1 MARVFLSYAH
11 DDAPNAQKL
20 AGALVE
26 AGHEVWWDFH
36 VHGGSR
42 FSDEIDRALKNA
54 QVVVVIWTPT
64 SVTSAWVQDEAAEG
78 RDSGRLL
85 PVVLDDTKPPLGFR
99 QFQCVDLA
107 EWNAEGRPTSLQN
120 LISAIAKTA
129 GEEQGDGQ
137 AVSRI
142 QSAPPVPSISVCVLP
157 FVNISDDA
165 EQEYFSDGITED
177 IITDLSKVS
186 SLEVVARNT
195 AFTFK
200 GKAFDLKEV
209 ARTLDVSHVVEG
221 SVRKAGSR
229 VRISAQLIAGDTG
242 RHLWAERY
250 DRDLTDIFAIQDEIS
265 HAIVEAL
272 QLKLLPEEKMAIE
285 ERGTS
290 NAEAYRIYLMA
301 RQQWVRG
308 FTGDVKRDEA
318 IVRICQQVV
327 QLDPNYAQAWALMAL
342 AQAELRFWHGRD
354 EDALPAAER
363 ALSINPQLP
372 EALCVKAHYLEDQGQ
387 EAEAISLID
396 TALRL
401 GPESWEVN
409 REAARMLYRQGRI
422 AEAIPYFEKA
432 VGLMNSDFHNPV
444 MLVSC
449 YIAVGDAEAANRA
462 AILTLERAERAL
474 AQDPTNG
481 PAIANGAVAL
491 ATLGEADRA
500 REWIERGLLLDPD
513 NQYMRYNVA
522 CLFASQLRD
531 DDAAMDVLEPF
542 LEQVRTASQLK
553 HVEFDP
559 DLERLRDQRRFQAM
573 LATTKQRLGVS
584 TISEDVREPSKA
596 EVG

>member
-1 MARVFLSYAH
+1 MVRRR
-11 DDAPNAQKL
+11 
-20 AGALVE
+20 AGP
-26 AGHEVWWDFH
+26 
-36 VHGGSR
+36 
-42 FSDEIDRALKNA
+42 K
-54 QVVVVIWTPT
+54 
-64 SVTSAWVQDEAAEG
+64 
-78 RDSGRLL
+78 
-85 PVVLDDTKPPLGFR
+85 
-99 QFQCVDLA
+99 
-107 EWNAEGRPTSLQN
+107 
-120 LISAIAKTA
+120 
-129 GEEQGDGQ
+129 
-137 AVSRI
+137 
-142 QSAPPVPSISVCVLP
+142 SAPPLPSISVCVLP

-200 GKAFDLKEV
+200 GKAFDVKEV

-327 QLDPNYAQAWALMAL
+327 RLDQNYAQAWALMAL
-342 AQAELRFWHGRD
+342 AQAELRFWHGRE
-354 EDALPAAER
+354 EDALLPAER
-363 ALSINPQLP
+363 ALSINSQLP
-372 EALCVKAHYLEDQGQ
+372 EALCVKAHYLEDEGH

-409 REAARMLYRQGRI
+409 REAARMLYRQGRT

-444 MLVSC
+444 MLISC
-449 YIAVGDAEAANRA
+449 YAAIGNAEAANRA
-462 AILTLERAERAL
+462 ARLTLERAERAL

-481 PAIANGAVAL
+481 PAIANGAFAL

-522 CLFASQLRD
+522 CLLASQLRD
-531 DDAAMDVLEPF
+531 DHAAMDVLEPF
-542 LEQVRTASQLK
+542 FEQIRTASQLK
-553 HVEFDP
+553 HVEADP

-573 LATTKQRLGVS
+573 LAATKQRLGVA
-584 TISEDVREPSKA
+584 TDSEEVGEVSRA

>member
-20 AGALVE
+20 AGALVD

-36 VHGGSR
+36 LNGGSR
-42 FSDEIDRALKNA
+42 FSNEIDTALKKA
-54 QVVVVIWTPT
+54 QVVVVIWTGS

-85 PVVLDDTKPPLGFR
+85 PVVFDDTKPPLGFR

-107 EWNAEGRPTSLQN
+107 EWKNDGQAAPLQN
-120 LISAIAKTA
+120 LISAIVKTA
-129 GEEQGDGQ
+129 GDEPGDSQ
-137 AVSRI
+137 AGNR
-142 QSAPPVPSISVCVLP
+142 AEATTPTPTISVCVLP

-200 GKAFDLKEV
+200 GKAFDVKEV

-327 QLDPNYAQAWALMAL
+327 QLDQNYAQAWALMAL
-342 AQAELRFWHGRD
+342 AQAELRFWHGRE
-354 EDALPAAER
+354 EDALLAAER

-372 EALCVKAHYLEDQGQ
+372 EALCVKAHYLEDEGQ

-409 REAARMLYRQGRI
+409 REAARMLYRQART

-432 VGLMNSDFHNPV
+432 IGLMNTDYHNPV
-444 MLVSC
+444 MLISC
-449 YIAVGDAEAANRA
+449 YTAVGDVESANRA
-462 AILTLERAERAL
+462 ARLTLERAERAL
-474 AQDPTNG
+474 AQDPANG
-481 PAIANGAVAL
+481 PAIANGAFAL

-522 CLFASQLRD
+522 CLLTSQLRD
-531 DDAAMDVLEPF
+531 DEAAMDVLKPF
-542 LEQVRTASQLK
+542 FDQVRTASQLK

-559 DLERLRDQRRFQAM
+559 DLDPLRDQPRFQAM
-573 LATTKQRLGVS
+573 LAETKKRVGVA
-584 TISEDVREPSKA
+584 THGETVREEVRA
-596 EVG
+596 ELV

>member
-11 DDAPNAQKL
+11 DDASHAQAL
-20 AGALVE
+20 AAVLGE

-36 VHGGSR
+36 LHGGSR
-42 FSDEIDRALKNA
+42 FSSEIDHALKNA
-54 QVVVVIWTPT
+54 QVVVVLWTPS

-78 RDSGRLL
+78 RDSGRLV
-85 PVVLDDTKPPLGFR
+85 PVLLDGTKPPLGFR

-107 EWNAEGRPTSLQN
+107 VWKAEGQAAPLQN
-120 LISAIAKTA
+120 LIAAITRIA
-129 GEEQGDGQ
+129 GEEASDGQ
-137 AVSRI
+137 AASH
-142 QSAPPVPSISVCVLP
+142 SEPTPASPSISVCVLP
-157 FVNISDDA
+157 FMNISDDA

-200 GKAFDLKEV
+200 GKAFDVKEV

-308 FTGDVKRDEA
+308 FTGDDKRDEA
-318 IVRICQQVV
+318 IVRICQQVLR
-327 QLDPNYAQAWALMAL
+327 LDPNYAQAWALMAL
-342 AQAELRFWHGRD
+342 AQAELRFWHGR
-354 EDALPAAER
+354 EVDALPAAER

-372 EALCVKAHYLEDQGQ
+372 EALCVKAHYLEDEGDEV
-387 EAEAISLID
+387 EANSLID

-401 GPESWEVN
+401 GAESWEVN
-409 REAARMLYRQGRI
+409 REAARMLYRQGRT

-432 VGLMNSDFHNPV
+432 IGLMNSDYHNPV
-444 MLVSC
+444 MLISC
-449 YIAVGDAEAANRA
+449 YTAIGDAEAANRA
-462 AILTLERAERAL
+462 ARLTLERAERAL
-474 AQDPTNG
+474 AQDPANG
-481 PAIANGAVAL
+481 PAIANGAFAL
-491 ATLGEADRA
+491 ATLGEPDRA

-522 CLFASQLRD
+522 CLLASQLRD
-531 DDAAMDVLEPF
+531 YDSAMDVLQPF
-542 LEQVRTASQLK
+542 FEEVRTASQLK
-553 HVEFDP
+553 HVEYDP
-559 DLERLRDQRRFQAM
+559 DLEPLRNQPRFLSM
-573 LATTKQRLGVS
+573 LAETKQRIGIVTDGEL
-584 TISEDVREPSKA
+584 VRDALKMEI
-596 EVG
+596 G